1 MTTNNGPARLYR
13 NDQTTGNRSIRVRL
27 AGVKSNRDGIGAV
40 VKATVASETSTRVV
54 RSGSSYLSQSEMPAT
69 FGIARHDHAERLLVY
84 WPSGQVDE
92 FKNVKPG
99 RWLCTEDKASARSP
113 GGKKRI

>member
-1 MTTNNGPARLYR
+1 
-13 NDQTTGNRSIRVRL
+13 VRL

-40 VKATVASETSTRVV
+40 VKATFGGETSTRVV
-54 RSGSSYLSQSEMPAT
+54 RSGSSYLSQSEMPVT

-84 WPSGQVDE
+84 WPSGQVDD

-99 RWLCTEDKASARSP
+99 RWLCTEGQGMRP
-113 GGKKRI
+113 EPRR